1 MNYNIAL
8 EIMCARCIN
17 YEVCG
22 GTGCQPKND
31 LKELI
36 SEIEVFFSEMK
47 KVTNNVTNKRPT
59 SSKMETVQEDDSNVT

>member
-1 MNYNIAL
+1 MDKYKMGI

-36 SEIEVFFSEMK
+36 SEIEATVSKME

-59 SSKMETVQEDDSNVT
+59 SSKMETVQEDGGK